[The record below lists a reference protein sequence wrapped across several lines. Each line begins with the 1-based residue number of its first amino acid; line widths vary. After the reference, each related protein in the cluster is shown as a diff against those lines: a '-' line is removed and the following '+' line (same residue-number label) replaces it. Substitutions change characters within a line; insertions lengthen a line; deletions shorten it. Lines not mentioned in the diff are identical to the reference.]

1 MSGKQLE
8 MLFSNSCHAI
18 IATYSLP

>member
-8 MLFSNSCHAI
+8 MLGSNNR
-18 IATYSLP
+18 